1 MAFLGEYELA
11 GKEEIKVKREERRA
25 TNLAKKEERQ
35 QKILKREED
44 NRNRSLPQ
52 VSQNVIPDDSEYL
65 SSGKMPPFTTQVES
79 IPSEAQFTET
89 YRPLIPTNITGGDA
103 PGLINTIS
111 TLITDVERSRKISR
125 RRVKIDEPVFRI
137 LPVGPAVPDSEQI
150 ISQPIPLTEIRK
162 RSVTKSEKSGRYKTM
177 AEQLRTSV
185 QETDVQGTEI
195 ERRRSRKNKKSD
207 MVPIPIEQGIP
218 IQQGILNNT
227 IPSDTSINIGGFNLD
242 WKVLAVAGLAAM
254 FLFRGRDKDRGRSRE
269 DSE

>member
-52 VSQNVIPDDSEYL
+52 VSQNVIPDN
-65 SSGKMPPFTTQVES
+65 QIES
-79 IPSEAQFTET
+79 IPSDVSFTET